1 MWEPMNKLY
10 NLLMAALML
19 VMTFSACEK
28 PEPPHPDEPTVEKPM
43 VEAPLGTYVYDGTEY
58 PVHSVVELSSDS
70 QILIRIS
77 PFKKNEKQTT
87 YAVIGINASLE
98 GMEIDVDTA
107 WHNDDYYFIYETP
120 LMYYSQF
127 RELRSGKIKISHSG
141 DVYYDILADVVL
153 ADGKEFTFK
162 YKGQL

>member
-19 VMTFSACEK
+19 IMTVSACEK
-28 PEPPHPDEPTVEKPM
+28 PEVPQPEEPTFENPAVK
-43 VEAPLGTYVYDGTEY
+43 APLSTYVYDGTEY
-58 PVHSVVELSSDS
+58 PVHSLVELSSDS

-77 PFKKNEKQTT
+77 PFKEDEKQTT

-127 RELRSGKIKISHSG
+127 RELRSGKIRISRSG
-141 DVYYDILADVVL
+141 VMYDILADVVL

>member
-1 MWEPMNKLY
+1 MWEPMKKLCK
-10 NLLMAALML
+10 LLMMAVML
-19 VMTFSACEK
+19 IMTVSACEK
-28 PEPPHPDEPTVEKPM
+28 PEVPQTEEPI
-43 VEAPLGTYVYDGTEY
+43 VEAPLSTYVYDGAEY

-77 PFKKNEKQTT
+77 PFKENEKHTT

-127 RELRSGKIKISHSG
+127 RELRSGKIRISRSG
-141 DVYYDILADVVL
+141 AMYDILADVVL
-153 ADGKEFTFK
+153 ADGKEFTFR

>member
-1 MWEPMNKLY
+1 MWVSMSKLY
-10 NLLMAALML
+10 NILVVALML

-28 PEPPHPDEPTVEKPM
+28 PETPQPDEPTVENPT
-43 VEAPLGTYVYDGTEY
+43 VEIPLSTYIYDGREY
-58 PVHSVVELSSDS
+58 PVFSVVELSSDS

-77 PFKKNEKQTT
+77 PFKKDEKQTT

-98 GMEIDVDTA
+98 DMEIDVSTA

-127 RELRSGKIKISHSG
+127 RGLRSGKIRISRLG
-141 DVYYDILADVVL
+141 TGYDILADVVL
-153 ADGKEFTFK
+153 ADGKGFTFK

>member
-1 MWEPMNKLY
+1 
-10 NLLMAALML
+10 
-19 VMTFSACEK
+19 
-28 PEPPHPDEPTVEKPM
+28 M
-43 VEAPLGTYVYDGTEY
+43 VEAPLGTYVYDETEY

-127 RELRSGKIKISHSG
+127 RELRSGKIRISRSG
-141 DVYYDILADVVL
+141 AMYDILADVVL

-162 YKGQL
+162 YKDQL

>member
-19 VMTFSACEK
+19 IMTVSACEK
-28 PEPPHPDEPTVEKPM
+28 PEPPQTDEPTVEKPM

-70 QILIRIS
+70 QILICIS

-98 GMEIDVDTA
+98 GMEIDVDMA
-107 WHNDDYYFIYETP
+107 WHNDDYYFVYEDP
-120 LMYYSQF
+120 VVYYSQY
-127 RELRSGKIKISHSG
+127 RQLQSGTMMIRKVGESVEVKA
-141 DVYYDILADVVL
+141 DLILP
-153 ADGKEFTFK
+153 DGKKFTFE
-162 YKGQL
+162 YKE

>member
-10 NLLMAALML
+10 NLLMVAFML
-19 VMTFSACEK
+19 IMTVSACEK
-28 PEPPHPDEPTVEKPM
+28 PEPPHPDEPTVEYPT
-43 VEAPLGTYVYDGTEY
+43 VDYPLCTYVYDGTEY
-58 PVHSVVELSSDS
+58 PVHSVDVLSSDS

-77 PFKKNEKQTT
+77 PFKKDEKQTT

-127 RELRSGKIKISHSG
+127 RELRSGKIRISRSG
-141 DVYYDILADVVL
+141 VMYDILADVAL

>member
-1 MWEPMNKLY
+1 MKILKLHMWEPMNKLY

-19 VMTFSACEK
+19 VMTVSACEK
-28 PEPPHPDEPTVEKPM
+28 PAPPQTDEPTVEKPM
-43 VEAPLGTYVYDGTEY
+43 VEAPLCTYVYDGTEY

-98 GMEIDVDTA
+98 G
-107 WHNDDYYFIYETP
+107 
-120 LMYYSQF
+120 
-127 RELRSGKIKISHSG
+127 ISP
-141 DVYYDILADVVL
+141 
-153 ADGKEFTFK
+153 E
-162 YKGQL
+162 